1 MEPPI
6 IPIFEIPT
14 EAFIP
19 SPAVELPT
27 ADQLEFEPI
36 FVPQTVSPGSIQQL
50 LIPPAREE
58 ILDQES
64 EEEETEPAQEE
75 PETQQEA
82 SVAEKNI
89 DTLLREVQKYQIQ
102 SPRINMLD
110 GWPFEEEPIEPLEP
124 IVPEVPKTKTVEGVV
139 TVQVLGIAL
148 PMPAP
153 EILVAA
159 GATAGVSVAATLA
172 STSILKKVTGIM
184 KPIIKQIIA
193 RLQKKKIVKLTWAR
207 ERLVQRRHK
216 RLNKDFP
223 A

>member
-6 IPIFEIPT
+6 IPSFDIPN

-19 SPAVELPT
+19 VPAVELPT
-27 ADQLEFEPI
+27 ADQLEYESI

-50 LIPPAREE
+50 LKPRARE
-58 ILDQES
+58 QT
-64 EEEETEPAQEE
+64 EEETEPSQEE
-75 PETQQEA
+75 PETQQEDA
-82 SVAEKNI
+82 TEDKSI
-89 DTLLREVQKYQIQ
+89 DKLLQEVQQYQIQ
-102 SPRINMLD
+102 SPRIDTLN
-110 GWPFEEEPIEPLEP
+110 GWPFEQEPVEP
-124 IVPEVPKTKTVEGVV
+124 IVPEVPKTELEGVV

-193 RLQKKKIVKLTWAR
+193 RLQKKKLVKLTWAR

-216 RLNKDFP
+216 RLNKDSP

>member
-6 IPIFEIPT
+6 LPAFDIPI

-19 SPAVELPT
+19 VPAIELPT

-36 FVPQTVSPGSIQQL
+36 FLPQKVLPGSVQQL
-50 LIPPAREE
+50 VEPEEDSDAQQKPPA
-58 ILDQES
+58 
-64 EEEETEPAQEE
+64 EETEPPVE
-75 PETQQEA
+75 PQTVDRTLQQ
-82 SVAEKNI
+82 VQQY
-89 DTLLREVQKYQIQ
+89 LRLN
-102 SPRINMLD
+102 PRLDMQD
-110 GWPFEEEPIEPLEP
+110 GWPFYEEPVEP
-124 IVPEVPKTKTVEGVV
+124 ILPEEPKEEAIEGVV
-139 TVQVLGIAL
+139 TIQVLGIGV

-172 STSILKKVTGIM
+172 STAMLKRVTGIM
-184 KPIIKQIIA
+184 KPIIKQAIA
-193 RLQKKKIVKLTWAR
+193 QLQKKKVVKLSWAR

-216 RLNKDFP
+216 RLHTDSQ

>member
-1 MEPPI
+1 LEPPI
-6 IPIFEIPT
+6 IPSFDIPA
-14 EAFIP
+14 ELFIP
-19 SPAVELPT
+19 IPAVELPT
-27 ADQLEFEPI
+27 ADQLEYEPI
-36 FVPQTVSPGSIQQL
+36 FQPQTVSPGSIQQL
-50 LIPPAREE
+50 LIPRAREGPS
-58 ILDQES
+58 DQES

-75 PETQQEA
+75 PETQQEDA
-82 SVAEKNI
+82 TEDKSI
-89 DTLLREVQKYQIQ
+89 DKLLEEVRRYQIQ
-102 SPRINMLD
+102 SPRIDTLN
-110 GWPFEEEPIEPLEP
+110 GWPFEQEPVEP
-124 IVPEVPKTKTVEGVV
+124 IVPEVPKTELEGVV

-193 RLQKKKIVKLTWAR
+193 RLQKKKFVKLTWAR

-216 RLNKDFP
+216 RLNKDSP

>member
-6 IPIFEIPT
+6 IPSFDIPA
-14 EAFIP
+14 ELFIP
-19 SPAVELPT
+19 VPAVELPT
-27 ADQLEFEPI
+27 ADQLEYEPI
-36 FVPQTVSPGSIQQL
+36 FRPQSVSPGSIQQL
-50 LIPPAREE
+50 LIPQAREDS
-58 ILDQES
+58 LNQET
-64 EEEETEPAQEE
+64 EQEETEPAQEE

-82 SVAEKNI
+82 STEDKSI
-89 DTLLREVQKYQIQ
+89 DKLLEEVQRYQVQ
-102 SPRINMLD
+102 SPRIDTLD
-110 GWPFEEEPIEPLEP
+110 GWPFEREPIEP
-124 IVPEVPKTKTVEGVV
+124 IVPEVPKTETLEGVV

-193 RLQKKKIVKLTWAR
+193 RLQKKKFVKLTWGR
-207 ERLVQRRHK
+207 ERLVQRRRK
-216 RLNKDFP
+216 RLNMDSQ

>member
-6 IPIFEIPT
+6 IPSFDIPS

-19 SPAVELPT
+19 VPVFELPT
-27 ADQLEFEPI
+27 AERLEFEPI
-36 FVPQTVSPGSIQQL
+36 FRPRTVSPGSIRQL
-50 LIPPAREE
+50 LKPK
-58 ILDQES
+58 
-64 EEEETEPAQEE
+64 EEEEPPRRERQKKKTEPAQEE
-75 PETQQEA
+75 PESPPESSTED
-82 SVAEKNI
+82 KNI
-89 DTLLREVQKYQIQ
+89 DKLLREVQQYQVQ
-102 SPRINMLD
+102 SPTIDMLN
-110 GWPFEEEPIEPLEP
+110 GWPFEEEPIEP
-124 IVPEVPKTKTVEGVV
+124 IVPAASKTEAIEGVV
-139 TVQVLGIAL
+139 TVQVLGVPL

-193 RLQKKKIVKLTWAR
+193 RLQKKKFVKLSWAR
-207 ERLVQRRHK
+207 ERLVQRRRI
-216 RLNKDFP
+216 RLNKDFQ

>member
-6 IPIFEIPT
+6 IPSFDIPN

-19 SPAVELPT
+19 VPAVELPT
-27 ADQLEFEPI
+27 ADQLEYESI

-50 LIPPAREE
+50 LNPRVREE
-58 ILDQES
+58 PSDQEP
-64 EEEETEPAQEE
+64 EEEETEPSQEE
-75 PETQQEA
+75 PETQQEDA
-82 SVAEKNI
+82 TEDKSI
-89 DTLLREVQKYQIQ
+89 DKLLQEVQQYQIQ
-102 SPRINMLD
+102 SPRIDTLN
-110 GWPFEEEPIEPLEP
+110 GWPFEQEPVEP
-124 IVPEVPKTKTVEGVV
+124 IVPEVPKTELEGVV

-193 RLQKKKIVKLTWAR
+193 RLQKKKLVKLTWAR

-216 RLNKDFP
+216 RLNKDSP

>member
-6 IPIFEIPT
+6 IPSFDIPN

-19 SPAVELPT
+19 VPAIELPI
-27 ADQLEFEPI
+27 ADQLEYESI

-50 LIPPAREE
+50 LIPPVREE
-58 ILDQES
+58 TSNQETKQ
-64 EEEETEPAQEE
+64 EETEPSQEE
-75 PETQQEA
+75 PETQQEDA
-82 SVAEKNI
+82 TEEKSI
-89 DTLLREVQKYQIQ
+89 DKLLEEVRRYQVQ
-102 SPRINMLD
+102 SPRIDTLN
-110 GWPFEEEPIEPLEP
+110 GWPFEEEPIEP
-124 IVPEVPKTKTVEGVV
+124 IVPEVPKTETVEGVV

-193 RLQKKKIVKLTWAR
+193 RLQKKKVVKLTWAR

-216 RLNKDFP
+216 RLNKDSP

>member
-6 IPIFEIPT
+6 IPIFDIPT

-19 SPAVELPT
+19 IPAVELPA

-50 LIPPAREE
+50 LIPPEE
-58 ILDQES
+58 EESLDQE
-64 EEEETEPAQEE
+64 EEESEPSREERESEQEPPAVE
-75 PETQQEA
+75 R
-82 SVAEKNI
+82 NI
-89 DTLLREVQKYQIQ
+89 DTLLREVQRYQIQ
-102 SPRINMLD
+102 SPKIDMLD

-124 IVPEVPKTKTVEGVV
+124 IIPEVPKTKTVEGVV

-207 ERLVQRRHK
+207 ERLAQRRRK
-216 RLNKDFP
+216 QSNMDSQV
-223 A
+223 

>member
-6 IPIFEIPT
+6 IPSFDIPS

-19 SPAVELPT
+19 VPAVELPI

-36 FVPQTVSPGSIQQL
+36 YRPQTVSPGSIQQL
-50 LIPPAREE
+50 SNPRAKKKTSSQKTE
-58 ILDQES
+58 QK
-64 EEEETEPAQEE
+64 ETEPSQEE
-75 PETQQEA
+75 PETQQEDA
-82 SVAEKNI
+82 TEDKSI
-89 DTLLREVQKYQIQ
+89 DKLLEAVQRYQLE
-102 SPRINMLD
+102 SPRINTRN
-110 GWPFEEEPIEPLEP
+110 GWPFEQKPVEP
-124 IVPEVPKTKTVEGVV
+124 IVPEVPKTETLEGVV
-139 TVQVLGIAL
+139 QVQVLGIAL

-193 RLQKKKIVKLTWAR
+193 RLQKKKLVKLTWAR

-216 RLNKDFP
+216 QLNKDSQV
-223 A
+223 

>member
-6 IPIFEIPT
+6 IPSFDIPS

-19 SPAVELPT
+19 VPAFELPT
-27 ADQLEFEPI
+27 AEQLEFETI
-36 FVPQTVSPGSIQQL
+36 FRPRTVSPGSIRQL
-50 LIPPAREE
+50 LKPK
-58 ILDQES
+58 
-64 EEEETEPAQEE
+64 EEEEPPRQEPRKKKTEPSQEE
-75 PETQQEA
+75 PEIQQEPLIEDK
-82 SVAEKNI
+82 SI
-89 DTLLREVQKYQIQ
+89 DKLLREVQRYQIQ
-102 SPRINMLD
+102 SPRIDMLD
-110 GWPFEEEPIEPLEP
+110 GWPFEEEPIEP
-124 IVPEVPKTKTVEGVV
+124 IVPAVPKTAAIEGVV
-139 TVQVLGIAL
+139 TVQVLGVPL

-193 RLQKKKIVKLTWAR
+193 RLQKKKFVKLSWAR
-207 ERLVQRRHK
+207 QRLVQRR
-216 RLNKDFP
+216 RTLLNKDFQ